1 MINLFEPSLDFK
13 EISAIEKVIKSKWIG
28 KGPLVSEFENKFAT
42 HCGQNSNNF
51 LSTTS
56 CTEAIFLSAK
66 IFNFNSLDEII
77 IPTIS
82 FPSIG
87 SAVLDSGAKIVFCNV
102 DKNSLNVTSDEIKK
116 AITSKTKAVYV
127 THYAGIPC
135 DMDPII
141 ETCKENNILIIEDS
155 ACAVSSLYKNKAC
168 GTIGD
173 MGMWSFDAMKTL
185 STGDGGMIYF
195 KDIEKKIE
203 AKESLYL
210 GFPEKSKSGMDSD
223 ETENWWEF
231 EMNRTGRRS
240 IMNDITA
247 SIGLIQLEKL
257 KQATINRKEIHLKYL
272 NSLKNIGDL
281 TLPVP
286 PNFDHTSSYY
296 FFTIQTKYRD
306 KLAHFLRSKG
316 VYSSFRYWP
325 LHKIKL
331 FNEFCIGKYDGA
343 NFASQYSLNIP
354 IHQNLSSKDV
364 DLIIKSIKSFFEKL

>member
-13 EISAIEKVIKSKWIG
+13 EVNAIKKVIKSKWIG
-28 KGPLVSEFENKFAT
+28 KGPLVREFENKFAS

-87 SAVLDSGAKIVFCNV
+87 SAVLDSGAKIVLCDV
-102 DKNSLNVTSDEIKK
+102 DKNSLNVTNDEIKK
-116 AITSKTKAVYV
+116 AITSNTKAVYV

-135 DMDPII
+135 DMDSII

-173 MGMWSFDAMKTL
+173 MGMWSFDAMKSL

-195 KDIEKKIE
+195 KDIEKKM
-203 AKESLYL
+203 K
-210 GFPEKSKSGMDSD
+210 PKK
-223 ETENWWEF
+223 
-231 EMNRTGRRS
+231 
-240 IMNDITA
+240 A
-247 SIGLIQLEKL
+247 STWAFLKNLKVGLILMILRIGGNL
-257 KQATINRKEIHLKYL
+257 K
-272 NSLKNIGDL
+272 
-281 TLPVP
+281 
-286 PNFDHTSSYY
+286 
-296 FFTIQTKYRD
+296 
-306 KLAHFLRSKG
+306 
-316 VYSSFRYWP
+316 
-325 LHKIKL
+325 
-331 FNEFCIGKYDGA
+331 
-343 NFASQYSLNIP
+343 
-354 IHQNLSSKDV
+354 
-364 DLIIKSIKSFFEKL
+364 